1 MCSGWSEFS
10 RVKDSMSK
18 TKIPRGAKLSEYEL
32 GQTTVF
38 ACQADQRFSY
48 CLYVPRA
55 LSEPGARER
64 AAVLVAVHGSGRGNQ
79 VMRDAFMPLAD
90 ALGVIV
96 LAPLFPCGIVEP
108 FDRDNYKY
116 IEFQGIRFDL
126 IVLAMLSEVS
136 VRYGVPVE
144 RVSMF
149 GFSGGAHFAHR
160 FLYLHPQRLDAV
172 SVCAPG
178 SPTLLDRSRDWWVGI
193 RDLEERFGYPLDE
206 TALQRVAVHLAV
218 GADDIDTH
226 EITHAPGSPHWMA
239 GANDS
244 GVTRVERLK
253 TLAASLRAAGV
264 AVKLE
269 ILPGVRHESGP
280 VIASASAFFGRQR
293 AVAAQERA
301 TRVSA

>member
-1 MCSGWSEFS
+1 
-10 RVKDSMSK
+10 MSK

-55 LSEPGARER
+55 LTEPGARER

-108 FDRDNYKY
+108 LERDNYKY
-116 IEFQGIRFDL
+116 IEFRGIRFDL
-126 IVLAMLSEVS
+126 VLLAMLAEVS
-136 VRYGVPVE
+136 GRYGVPVE

-160 FLYLHPQRLDAV
+160 FLYLHPERLDAI

-193 RDLEERFGYPLDE
+193 RDLKERFGLAPGE
-206 TALQRVAVHLAV
+206 AALQRVAVHLAV
-218 GADDIDTH
+218 GANDLDTR
-226 EITHAPGSPHWMA
+226 EITHAPGSPHWMP

-253 TLAASLRAAGV
+253 TLAASLRAGGV
-264 AVKLE
+264 AVELE

-280 VIASASAFFGRQR
+280 LIASASAFYERQR
-293 AVAAQERA
+293 ALAAQERPG
-301 TRVSA
+301 RVSG